1 MRDGGGAIDAAIAT
15 TLCLAVVTPHRTSLD
30 ASGSL
35 LYWEYR
41 QSRTTE
47 PTLIEWGGVGNAANI
62 NATGPPR
69 LLVGLAALHAKLGVL
84 SWSKLLQPA
93 IDVARIGF
101 NVSTGLAMAAASRE
115 ILEYTAGE
123 HRTEPPLA
131 EYLQSL
137 QRNTSEELCIIWS
150 CESSVWWSSV
160 ASVLAGGWR
169 VWTGGA
175 GARASVALAAALDPL
190 PLTPLEAFRRV
201 VANLEKQASI
211 AEDTWP
217 TGVAS
222 GLAVVDPQD
231 TYVALSSGLS
241 VAFGSGNI
249 TKNGWREDIPSAP
262 LDLAPSILVD
272 ETVCGTRY
280 IMGAESLSA
289 LAEGAAAVLVNGPL
303 LVVKSVESARVLV
316 ETNGF
321 LALEPDRLLPPAALS
336 TLQLGPPVNASL
348 PLPALNV
355 IQQTGDTLLSHAD
368 SRGGGVASRF

>member
-1 MRDGGGAIDAAIAT
+1 MSLSTELQSTPGVVELREDVPLKQYSTSSSLCTSGPRLIIGAFGVLTIAVTVALLTQIHFGDYQVVPHGSVSSSAAECSSVGTNVMRDGGGAIDAAIAT

-123 HRTEPPLA
+123 HRTEPLLA
-131 EYLQSL
+131 EYLQ
-137 QRNTSEELCIIWS
+137 
-150 CESSVWWSSV
+150 
-160 ASVLAGGWR
+160 
-169 VWTGGA
+169 
-175 GARASVALAAALDPL
+175 
-190 PLTPLEAFRRV
+190 
-201 VANLEKQASI
+201 
-211 AEDTWP
+211 
-217 TGVAS
+217 
-222 GLAVVDPQD
+222 
-231 TYVALSSGLS
+231 SGLS